1 MLSLLFLLPLSPLPV
16 QTRSAPAP
24 CGPTFT
30 VRFAREARAEPF
42 TGRVLVLLSKDEP
55 EPRLAQGGPRLEP
68 VAARDVVG
76 LEPEEPVGIGAGAL
90 AFPVLLPDLERG
102 RYRAQALLDAAPD
115 APFPCTAPGN
125 VYSDPVEFEFH
136 GAESVAVALTCA
148 RVVPELERVET
159 RTARIVEV
167 PSRLLSQF
175 HGREVRLRALVHLPE
190 AWFEESD
197 RRFPVHVFLSGFGA
211 TLEGFTLPH
220 WPAPVVGG
228 VPMLCVYPD
237 PSCASGHSGFADSE
251 NEGPWGRAL
260 VEELLPAVEAGYR
273 GLGERDAR
281 VLVGHSSGAWGALWL
296 MLHHPDA
303 FGSCWAN
310 SPDPLDF
317 RDFMGIDLYAP
328 DANVFRDAS
337 GRPRPFAVLDQEWT
351 IGTFRAQSEREAVL
365 RGGPLVYFEAVL
377 GPRGADGR
385 PARLWDRVTG
395 AVDPAV
401 ARAWARQD
409 LSLVLRER
417 WTELAPLLAGRISI
431 TVGNRDNY
439 LLRGSVERFASE
451 LDALGGGLRVRVMP
465 GDHFS
470 VRSYEQALEE
480 VDGLLAPY
488 RAWAARADR

>member
-1 MLSLLFLLPLSPLPV
+1 MLSLLLLLLSPLPG
-16 QTRSAPAP
+16 QTQGAPAS

-68 VAARDVVG
+68 VAAVDVVA
-76 LEPEEPVGIGAGAL
+76 LRPEEPIDIGARAL
-90 AFPVLLPDLERG
+90 AFPVPLADLERG
-102 RYRAQALLDAAPD
+102 RYHAQALLDAALD

-125 VYSDPVEFEFH
+125 VFSDPVEFEFH
-136 GAESVAVALTCA
+136 GAEAVAVELRCT
-148 RVVPELERVET
+148 RVVPGPELAET
-159 RTARIVEV
+159 RFARIVDI
-167 PSRLLSQF
+167 PSRTLSDF

-190 AWFEESD
+190 AWFEESE
-197 RRFPVHVFLSGFGA
+197 RRFPAHIFLSGFGA
-211 TLEGFTLPH
+211 TLEGFTLPQ
-220 WPAPVVGG
+220 WPAPTVGG

-251 NEGPWGRAL
+251 NEGPWGSAL
-260 VEELLPAVEAGYR
+260 VEELLPAVEAAYR

-303 FGSCWAN
+303 FGACWAN
-310 SPDPLDF
+310 SPDPLDL

-328 DANVFRDAS
+328 GANVFRAAS
-337 GRPRPFAVLDQEWT
+337 GRSRPFAVLDQEWT
-351 IGTFRAQSEREAVL
+351 IGTFREQSDREAVL
-365 RGGPLVYFEAVL
+365 RGGPLAYFEAVL

-385 PARLWDRVTG
+385 PARLWDRATG

-401 ARAWARQD
+401 ARSWARQD
-409 LSLVLRER
+409 LSLVLREG
-417 WTELAPLLAGRISI
+417 WAELAPKLAGRISI

-480 VDGLLAPY
+480 VEGLLAPY